1 MKALAPLFF
10 IPLTAL
16 LLSACGGPSKAELR
30 AEQQQIEAE
39 MMQLYWTAQSL
50 KSQMS
55 QAQWQQ
61 FFGGFAATFGTFN
74 GDGQLALQGTG
85 AAVDGIG
92 SYDRANLNLQQ
103 IEQRF
108 MALDHRRN
116 EILRILQ

>member
-10 IPLTAL
+10 IPLAGL

-30 AEQQQIEAE
+30 AELQQIEGE

-85 AAVDGIG
+85 VAVDGIG